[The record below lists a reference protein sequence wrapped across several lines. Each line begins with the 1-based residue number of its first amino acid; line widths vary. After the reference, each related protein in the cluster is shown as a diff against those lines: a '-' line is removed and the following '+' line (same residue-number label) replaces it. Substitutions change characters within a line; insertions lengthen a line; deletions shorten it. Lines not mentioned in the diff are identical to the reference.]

1 MPDTITDTDLQE
13 RLKATHAN
21 VLKLQE
27 QVAGAKESLKE
38 LRNTLK
44 ALLVT
49 ESRLLTEWTTPGA
62 MPLFDGDDED
72 EDELEPVPDDFGR
85 R

>member
-13 RLKATHAN
+13 RLKETHAN

-27 QVAGAKESLKE
+27 QVADAKESLKE
-38 LRNTLK
+38 LRDTLK

-49 ESRLLTEWTTPGA
+49 ESRLLTEWTTPV
-62 MPLFDGDDED
+62 PCPSFDGDDED